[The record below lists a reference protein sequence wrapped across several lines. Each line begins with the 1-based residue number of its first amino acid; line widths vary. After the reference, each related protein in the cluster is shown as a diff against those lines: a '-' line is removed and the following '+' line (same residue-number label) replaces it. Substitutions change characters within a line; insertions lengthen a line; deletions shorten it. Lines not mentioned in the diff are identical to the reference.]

1 MAGDVPL
8 ETKLGINLFGI
19 NRLVIEGIIT
29 ETQGPY
35 HVFWEQDISIDEC
48 IARIYSRAGFRLFL
62 ARFRWFLFLLLSAC
76 FWTEVNYI
84 AATPIDL
91 VDTSTEYEIKP
102 IKSKQ
107 VLALRVIALISNF
120 SLFNG
125 VAGIYNCIYAVTVD
139 QRPNKI

>member
-8 ETKLGINLFGI
+8 ETKLGVNLFGI
-19 NRLVIEGIIT
+19 NHLVIEGIIT

-35 HVFWEQDISIDEC
+35 HVFWEQDISVGEC
-48 IARIYSRAGFRLFL
+48 IARIYSRAGFKLFP
-62 ARFRWFLFLLLSAC
+62 ARFRWFLFLFLSAC
-76 FWTEVNYI
+76 FYS